1 MVKSEEYQAY
11 LNSNEWFI
19 KRMEKAREQHYTCQK
34 CKKVIMHGFHIH
46 HKTYKNFGNEPLS
59 DLMFLCEECHMKVH
73 ASIEKW
79 KALPLE
85 KKREIIEKRE
95 KRKQRAL
102 KKLRNGKRRKKNA
115 GKKPNKNTRH

>member
-11 LNSNEWFI
+11 LNSKEWFI

-46 HKTYKNFGNEPLS
+46 HKTYKNFGNEPLP

-79 KALPLE
+79 KALPPR
-85 KKREIIEKRE
+85 KEKR
-95 KRKQRAL
+95 
-102 KKLRNGKRRKKNA
+102 NHRKK
-115 GKKPNKNTRH
+115 GKTKANSFTKT